1 MMVWWLAVVATILA
15 LVLLR
20 GRVYVHL
27 RYRRVEKEDCF
38 VLELRLFDRV
48 RLYRRTVQ
56 HAIGQAAGKLLAGRR
71 VEKARQSRGTAK
83 KPDRSGRW
91 RAFGRVLAESV
102 CTKLEAR
109 VRVATPDAALTAL
122 LFGAAHAA
130 EYWAL
135 RSAARRVRFAVA
147 PDVAISAD
155 FAQKETQIELHC
167 IFAARLGNL
176 IGIFISTSKA

>member
-1 MMVWWLAVVATILA
+1 MIIWWVVAVAVFA
-15 LVLLR
+15 LILLR

-27 RYRRVEKEDCF
+27 KYRRIEEEDCF
-38 VLELRLFDRV
+38 VLEIWLFDRI
-48 RLYRRTVQ
+48 RLYRRTVRQ
-56 HAIGQAAGKLLAGRR
+56 AIGQAARKLFSGRR

-91 RAFGRVLAESV
+91 RAFGRLLAESV

-130 EYWAL
+130 GYWAL
-135 RSAARRVRFAVA
+135 RSAARRVRFAAA
-147 PDVAISAD
+147 PEVAISAD
-155 FAQKETQIELHC
+155 FKRKETQIELHC

-176 IGIFISTSKA
+176 IGIFMSTSKA